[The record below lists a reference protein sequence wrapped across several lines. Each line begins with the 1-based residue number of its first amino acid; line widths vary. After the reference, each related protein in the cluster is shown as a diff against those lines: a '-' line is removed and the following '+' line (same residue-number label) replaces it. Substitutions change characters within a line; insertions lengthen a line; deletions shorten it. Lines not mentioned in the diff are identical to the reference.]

1 MNINSREVILYACR
15 NLSIT
20 KPSKNVYNI
29 SINKNLK
36 YKGKSISSWI
46 KLITYGNRDIK
57 GYPVVLN
64 IFRKVKDNISYIY
77 REYKLK
83 WPYDIT
89 TNH

>member
-1 MNINSREVILYACR
+1 
-15 NLSIT
+15 
-20 KPSKNVYNI
+20 
-29 SINKNLK
+29 
-36 YKGKSISSWI
+36 
-46 KLITYGNRDIK
+46 
-57 GYPVVLN
+57 VVLN